1 MQENGGSGNS
11 GPPSIDSG
19 ARPGGMAIEK
29 PKKRYLLDE
38 DRQAVLNWVRD
49 QRRNVHRL
57 TNPSMEYLLPNINDD
72 SQSVQED
79 GRSPCSSGTTD
90 SLESIPAYASAFSIP
105 ARSVTEDPYTP
116 LIVTSP
122 PFKTY
127 KPKKSPVSRASTE
140 RSTILAQ
147 LNLQDQATQTTS
159 LPPGSEQTIT
169 AREPAPGTH
178 FSTDSRNLS
187 V

>member
-1 MQENGGSGNS
+1 
-11 GPPSIDSG
+11 
-19 ARPGGMAIEK
+19 MAVEK

-57 TNPSMEYLLPNINDD
+57 TSPSMEHLLPNINDD

-79 GRSPCSSGTTD
+79 GRSPCSSGTTG

-105 ARSVTEDPYTP
+105 VTSVTEDPYAP

-127 KPKKSPVSRASTE
+127 KPKKTPASRASAE
-140 RSTILAQ
+140 RSIILEQ
-147 LNLQDQATQTTS
+147 SNLQDQAIQTAS
-159 LPPGSEQTIT
+159 LPPDSEQTIT
-169 AREPAPGTH
+169 TQEPAPGTH
-178 FSTDSRNLS
+178 FSTSSKNLRL
-187 V
+187 